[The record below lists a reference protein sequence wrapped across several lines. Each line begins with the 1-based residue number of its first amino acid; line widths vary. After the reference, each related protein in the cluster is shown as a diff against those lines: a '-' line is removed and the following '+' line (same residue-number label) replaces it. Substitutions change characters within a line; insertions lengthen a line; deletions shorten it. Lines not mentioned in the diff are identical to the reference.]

1 MNNSQIMEILVDW
14 NLWGNFDVDCII
26 RPNYIKRITQL
37 VSPKKAT
44 IVKGIRRAGK
54 SYLVY
59 SFLLSQLNKNNRIKG
74 KSETLIINCEDPRLF
89 NIEAKDL
96 LKIYDVY
103 MEEVCI
109 GEEPYVLID
118 EIQNVRRW
126 EKAVHY
132 LIETKKVKLIITGS
146 SSKLLSDEYASTIGG
161 RYIALNVLP
170 LSFKEILIFKGI
182 IELNEINEIGL
193 IQDLTILKKKRQIK
207 KSLKEFMQ
215 FGGFPEVV
223 LEKNIQKRKLILLN
237 YIQTIISKDL
247 SIRYEIRNIVK
258 LTEMIKL
265 FLTNIA
271 TLQSINKI
279 SKTLKLSN
287 ETAMNYTKY
296 LQNVGLLYFL
306 SKIDFSLKK
315 QILAN
320 KKVYCIDTGIAM
332 QYSFNFIEKFGR
344 YLENMVAI
352 ELIRR
357 YGESN
362 VYYWKD
368 SNQHEIDFVVYKNSK
383 VITLIQV
390 TFDLTDDKTKN
401 REYRSL
407 LFANRHFNCKKLEII
422 TWDNEFEEKFD
433 GINIKV
439 FAFWKW
445 ALQ

>member
-1 MNNSQIMEILVDW
+1 
-14 NLWGNFDVDCII
+14 
-26 RPNYIKRITQL
+26 
-37 VSPKKAT
+37 
-44 IVKGIRRAGK
+44 
-54 SYLVY
+54 
-59 SFLLSQLNKNNRIKG
+59 
-74 KSETLIINCEDPRLF
+74 
-89 NIEAKDL
+89 
-96 LKIYDVY
+96 
-103 MEEVCI
+103 
-109 GEEPYVLID
+109 
-118 EIQNVRRW
+118 
-126 EKAVHY
+126 
-132 LIETKKVKLIITGS
+132 
-146 SSKLLSDEYASTIGG
+146 
-161 RYIALNVLP
+161 
-170 LSFKEILIFKGI
+170 
-182 IELNEINEIGL
+182 
-193 IQDLTILKKKRQIK
+193 
-207 KSLKEFMQ
+207 MQ

-332 QYSFNFIEKFGR
+332 QYGFNFIEKFGR